1 MKDFGK
7 DYSKTGITIN
17 CLAPA
22 VIQTKM
28 VDMMPKSQVN
38 MMTSKIPM
46 GRCGELNEIATVIA
60 FMSSEENS
68 FSTGFCFDMTGG
80 RATY

>member
-1 MKDFGK
+1 
-7 DYSKTGITIN
+7 
-17 CLAPA
+17 
-22 VIQTKM
+22 M
-28 VDMMPKSQVN
+28 VEMLPEEQVN

-46 GRCGELNEIATVIA
+46 GRCGELTEIAAVIA
-60 FMSSEENS
+60 FMGSEENS